1 MADTAKPNAQASRTV
16 PEPPII
22 LDLGKKRRKQIKR
35 LKKGS
40 GKLMTE
46 VQDCMQE
53 LKQAGRIDEQARPV
67 IVLVKERRRR
77 ATWFGF

>member
-1 MADTAKPNAQASRTV
+1 MADTAKPNTQVGKTV

-22 LDLGKKRRKQIKR
+22 LDLGRKRRKQIKQ

-46 VQDCMQE
+46 VQDCVQE
-53 LKQAGRIDEQARPV
+53 LKQAGRINEQARPV
-67 IVLVKERRRR
+67 IVLVKERQRRSK
-77 ATWFGF
+77 WFCF